1 MLLSV
6 RFRTGQHKKEY
17 MNDNASP
24 DQFEDPDVS
33 TTELDEVIHANKELY
48 DKLNKLPE
56 IEALEAIAIEEEENL
71 DRADKPHPFLVSL
84 EKLKDFYTENELI
97 RYASWSILL
106 ILISTTALTMIEYD
120 MFKESVSGQVGKT
133 FIFGGDEPN
142 GLDTFFHTFW
152 WSIVTFT
159 TVGYGDVSPVTHLGK
174 FLTIIIM
181 LLNFGVVT
189 LLGGAVASVLVAK
202 RLTGD
207 DTLDESKF
215 NGHLVIAGW
224 NSYVPSILKLIDAN
238 VDATDTVILV
248 NVTDRDIIQRATT
261 GYERLDIHHIPE
273 NFTHESVLR
282 KAFLEKA
289 STFMILPDNSGLLPH
304 EEPDEDK
311 TVLTCLTAKSIS
323 ESCNVVAHVLDTETV
338 SHLERANANE
348 IVIPDDH
355 VPHLLAKHVT
365 DPGVPQFFDNL
376 ILQEEKDKGL
386 QEVKIPRSL
395 NKQSHN
401 KISAFYKFKYNWL
414 LVGYAIRK
422 AGFSLD
428 EQMGESGSP
437 LIRSMIKEQ
446 LEGAGVNLTSDE
458 HVVVEINPPDDYK
471 VDEKHSALVLR

>member
-1 MLLSV
+1 
-6 RFRTGQHKKEY
+6 
-17 MNDNASP
+17 MNDNPSP
-24 DQFEDPDVS
+24 EQFQDPDVS
-33 TTELDEVIHANKELY
+33 TTELDEVIHANKDLY

-56 IEALEAIAIEEEENL
+56 IEALEAITLEDEEKED
-71 DRADKPHPFLVSL
+71 DREKSHLFLEAL
-84 EKLKDFYTENELI
+84 NNLKDLYTENDLV
-97 RYASWSILL
+97 RYAAWAFVL
-106 ILISTTALTMIEYD
+106 ILVSTSALTVTEYE
-120 MFKESVSGQVGKT
+120 MFKESVTGDVGET
-133 FIFGGDEPN
+133 FVFGGDEPN
-142 GLDTFFHTFW
+142 WLDTYFHTFW

-238 VDATDTVILV
+238 KDATDEVILV
-248 NVTDRDIIQRATT
+248 NETDRDIIQRVTT

-289 STFMILPDNSGLLPH
+289 GAFMILPDNSGLLPH

-323 ESCNVVAHVLDTETV
+323 ESCNVIAHVLDPETV
-338 SHLERANANE
+338 SHLQRANANE
-348 IVIPDDH
+348 IVIPDEH

-365 DPGVPQFFDNL
+365 DPGVPQFFDDL

-395 NKQSHN
+395 NGQSHN

-428 EQMGESGSP
+428 DQMGESGSP

-458 HVVVEINPPDDYK
+458 HVVVEINPPDDYTI
-471 VDEKHSALVLR
+471 DEKHSALVLR

>member
-1 MLLSV
+1 
-6 RFRTGQHKKEY
+6 
-17 MNDNASP
+17 MNDNPSP
-24 DQFEDPDVS
+24 EQFQDPDVS
-33 TTELDEVIHANKELY
+33 TTELDEVIHANKDLY

-56 IEALEAIAIEEEENL
+56 IEALEAITLEDEEKED
-71 DRADKPHPFLVSL
+71 DREKSHLFLEAL
-84 EKLKDFYTENELI
+84 NNLKDLYTENDLV
-97 RYASWSILL
+97 RYAAWAFVL
-106 ILISTTALTMIEYD
+106 ILVSTSALTVTEYE
-120 MFKESVSGQVGKT
+120 MFKESVTGHVGET
-133 FIFGGDEPN
+133 FVFGGDEPN
-142 GLDTFFHTFW
+142 WLDTYFHTFW

-159 TVGYGDVSPVTHLGK
+159 TVGYGDVSPETHLGK

-207 DTLDESKF
+207 YTLDESKF

-238 VDATDTVILV
+238 KDATDVVILV
-248 NVTDRDIIQRATT
+248 NETDRDIIQRVTT

-289 STFMILPDNSGLLPH
+289 GAFMILPDNSGLLPH

-323 ESCNVVAHVLDTETV
+323 ESCNVIAHVLDSETV
-338 SHLERANANE
+338 SHLQRANANE
-348 IVIPDDH
+348 IVIPDEH

-365 DPGVPQFFDNL
+365 DPGVPQFFDDL

-395 NKQSHN
+395 NGQSHN

-428 EQMGESGSP
+428 DQMGESGSP

-458 HVVVEINPPDDYK
+458 HVVVEINPPDNYTI
-471 VDEKHSALVLR
+471 DEKHSALVLR

>member
-1 MLLSV
+1 
-6 RFRTGQHKKEY
+6 
-17 MNDNASP
+17 MNDNPSP
-24 DQFEDPDVS
+24 EQFQDPDVS
-33 TTELDEVIHANKELY
+33 TTELDEVIHANKDLY

-56 IEALEAIAIEEEENL
+56 IEALEAITLEDEEKED
-71 DRADKPHPFLVSL
+71 DREKSHLFLEAL
-84 EKLKDFYTENELI
+84 NNLKDLYTENDLV
-97 RYASWSILL
+97 RYAAWAFVL
-106 ILISTTALTMIEYD
+106 ILVSTSALTVTEYE
-120 MFKESVSGQVGKT
+120 MFKESVTGHVGET
-133 FIFGGDEPN
+133 FVFGGDEPN
-142 GLDTFFHTFW
+142 WLDTYFHTFW

-159 TVGYGDVSPVTHLGK
+159 TVGYGDVSPETHLGK

-238 VDATDTVILV
+238 KDATDEVILV
-248 NVTDRDIIQRATT
+248 NETDRDIIQRVTT

-289 STFMILPDNSGLLPH
+289 GAFMILPDNSGLLPH

-323 ESCNVVAHVLDTETV
+323 ESCNVIAHVLDSETV
-338 SHLERANANE
+338 SHLQRANANE
-348 IVIPDDH
+348 IVIPDEH

-365 DPGVPQFFDNL
+365 DPGVPQFFDDL

-395 NKQSHN
+395 NGQSHN

-428 EQMGESGSP
+428 DQMGESGSP

-458 HVVVEINPPDDYK
+458 HVVVEINPPDDYTI
-471 VDEKHSALVLR
+471 DEKHSALVLR

>member
-1 MLLSV
+1 
-6 RFRTGQHKKEY
+6 
-17 MNDNASP
+17 MNDNPSP
-24 DQFEDPDVS
+24 EQFQDPDVS
-33 TTELDEVIHANKELY
+33 TTELDEVIHANKDLY

-56 IEALEAIAIEEEENL
+56 IEALEAITLEDEEKED
-71 DRADKPHPFLVSL
+71 DREKSHLFLEAL
-84 EKLKDFYTENELI
+84 NNLKDLYTENDLV
-97 RYASWSILL
+97 RYAAWAFVL
-106 ILISTTALTMIEYD
+106 ILVSTSALTVTEYE
-120 MFKESVSGQVGKT
+120 MFKESVTGHVGET
-133 FIFGGDEPN
+133 FVFGGDEPN
-142 GLDTFFHTFW
+142 WLDTYFHTFW

-207 DTLDESKF
+207 YTLDESKF

-238 VDATDTVILV
+238 KDATDEVILV
-248 NVTDRDIIQRATT
+248 NETDRDIIQRVTT

-289 STFMILPDNSGLLPH
+289 GAFMILPDNSGLLPH

-323 ESCNVVAHVLDTETV
+323 ESCNVIAHVLDPETV
-338 SHLERANANE
+338 SHLQRANANE
-348 IVIPDDH
+348 IVIPDEH

-365 DPGVPQFFDNL
+365 DPGVPQFFDDL

-395 NKQSHN
+395 NGQSHN

-428 EQMGESGSP
+428 DQMGESGSP

-458 HVVVEINPPDDYK
+458 HVVVEINPPDDYTI
-471 VDEKHSALVLR
+471 DEKHSALVLR